1 MGQKMLSTQVDFVR
15 RGRSCGAGRVVDAA
29 AALPRNPTHKYMR
42 GSVGLRALGMLASL
56 LCAQWK
62 SPLAVAQATMIP
74 PTNGLVSFWDFQ
86 ERSGP
91 FVAKLGRGRYAL
103 EERSFDPITR
113 MWSSNNEVR
122 RVLEAPPAKPFGEL
136 SASIGTDSMQMLV
149 VPDTFETA
157 PLLNIRGDNATLT
170 VVAWVKPSHAL
181 DNTSHYDFGH
191 FAGIWA
197 EPISVRTY
205 VMFCPAS
212 SRGRDPA
219 VGQVPHLDAEI
230 SRTGATMQPSCRWST
245 SYALGAT
252 PIHHSSWHMLAM
264 SFDGSAIRAFV
275 NGSLD
280 VRPPDRPH
288 RTPNYTECNER
299 WQNPAPISTWTNR
312 SPGTWGPGGA
322 AQSENKADFT
332 VGGQRG
338 TPCPD
343 SVKCA
348 GGMGHPWSGLVGGLA
363 VYDRALDG
371 AELLAMA
378 QQSGMTPLR

>member
-1 MGQKMLSTQVDFVR
+1 VAAQQWQLSKA
-15 RGRSCGAGRVVDAA
+15 GARTMMAV
-29 AALPRNPTHKYMR
+29 LLFL
-42 GSVGLRALGMLASL
+42 GL
-56 LCAQWK
+56 
-62 SPLAVAQATMIP
+62 PLAVPVAGALAMIP
-74 PTNGLVSFWDFQ
+74 TDGLVSFWDFQ

-91 FVAKLGRGRYAL
+91 FVAKLGRGRYVF
-103 EERSFDPITR
+103 EEKSFDPSTHV
-113 MWSSNNEVR
+113 WSSNNKVQ
-122 RVLEAPPAKPFGEL
+122 RVQDAPPARPFGDL
-136 SASIGTDSMQMLV
+136 SASIGMSQMLR
-149 VPDTFETA
+149 VPDTYETA
-157 PLLNIRGDNATLT
+157 PLLNIHGDNATLT

-205 VMFCPAS
+205 VMFCPAA

-219 VGQVPHLDAEI
+219 VGQVSHLDAEI
-230 SRTGATMQPSCRWST
+230 SRTGATMQPSCRWSI

-252 PIHHSSWHMLAM
+252 PINHSSWHMLAM
-264 SFDGSAIRAFV
+264 TFDGDAIRAFV

-288 RTPNYTECNER
+288 RTPNYTKCNER

-322 AQSENKADFT
+322 PQSKNKADFT

-343 SVKCA
+343 GVKCS
-348 GGMGHPWSGLVGGLA
+348 GMGHPWSGLVGGLA

-378 QQSGMTPLR
+378 QQTGMTPLG